1 MCASMCIMISM
12 NLCSLKWLLFI
23 SNKICMYSC
32 KTVKEI
38 LKIEYFLQEN
48 SGQFFLLHASAHF
61 LVLVCVNVYIILW
74 FFFLWDQYKHVF
86 NEKKMLQFLFCI
98 VRESKGCSV

>member
-74 FFFLWDQYKHVF
+74 GFFCGT
-86 NEKKMLQFLFCI
+86 NISMSSMRKKCYNFCF
-98 VRESKGCSV
+98 VL

>member
-61 LVLVCVNVYIILW
+61 LVLGCVNVYIILW
-74 FFFLWDQYKHVF
+74 FFLCGT
-86 NEKKMLQFLFCI
+86 NISMSSMRKKFYNFCF
-98 VRESKGCSV
+98 VL